1 MKPKSMKEKPRGAMM
16 NILRIKM
23 IDAGNLLKE
32 LDDALDKV
40 VAKKEPESFLKPS
53 TLKIEEYQ
61 KSIRQIQAQF
71 TDAPKFNEEG
81 AYPQF
86 LSCGLLQ
93 VRGKNGANME
103 FLLPKVYPFPPKS
116 LYIEHEKDGQ
126 FLREMLMHLLSS
138 APLVQLEVILVD
150 ALSLGGIF
158 NLARRLLDKD
168 NDFIYQQRI
177 LTERK
182 EIEEALKHLYEYL
195 KVNLQE
201 KLAGFR
207 DFAHYNEEATDRLPL
222 KVLFLSGVDALSQ
235 NALYY
240 LEKIM
245 RFGSKNGVL
254 SFVNLESE
262 KNNKSAE
269 DLKKHAEFFRDTT
282 SFERF
287 KYLNV
292 EVINDQGIKS
302 QHMKDF
308 ADKIKAYYEKKKAVK
323 RELKDL
329 QRDKEFWT
337 ESSQYEVSVPVG
349 WDINHTEVCF
359 KICKEQNHTLICDHS
374 GSGKSNFLH
383 VLIQNLAFYYDPDEV
398 QLFLL
403 DYKEGVEFNA
413 YTDPNILEHARL
425 VSVASSVGFGVS
437 FLSWLCDEIKK
448 RSELFKQFNV
458 KDLSD
463 YRKHE
468 KMPRLIVVIDEFQV
482 LFSDNSTKGKEGVE
496 RSLNT
501 LLKKGR
507 SYGVHLVLATQTMR
521 GGEIDSSIKAQIA
534 NRIALP
540 MDADDSTKIL
550 DDDVACELVRPEGIF
565 NNNGGHQKYH
575 TKMSIPKAPDDFKS
589 FLTKIHAE
597 FNQRNLTPI
606 DRKIYNGETPL
617 KMPNT
622 LKANEMRLHLGKKV
636 DYEQKDLIVEFES
649 NESHLLV
656 VSQDLNARI
665 ALMKLLF
672 QNIKSA
678 NKELVFCNKEKR
690 LIRSFDVQK
699 EYGITPIE
707 NALNALDA
715 TTNRPNS
722 ALVID
727 NLNEAKEWHD
737 KVGAEKLK
745 SFLEKA
751 TDNEQYCVIFVHDFK
766 QIKTNYHFDKLREL
780 LSNHFK
786 QCLAFRCNGENL
798 NAIKN
803 NLPPPSALNNLNAL
817 LIELSKDSVTE
828 FRPFSL

>member
-1 MKPKSMKEKPRGAMM
+1 MT
-16 NILRIKM
+16 
-23 IDAGNLLKE
+23 DAGNLLKE

-40 VAKKEPESFLKPS
+40 VAKKEPESFLKPIAS
-53 TLKIEEYQ
+53 RIEEYQ

-86 LSCGLLQ
+86 LSCGLLEIK
-93 VRGKNGANME
+93 GKNGANMD
-103 FLLPKVYPFPPKS
+103 FCLPKVYPFPPKS

-126 FLREMLMHLLSS
+126 FLREMLMRLLSS
-138 APLVQLEVILVD
+138 APLVQLEIVLVD

-158 NLARRLLDKD
+158 NLARRLLNKD
-168 NDFIYQQRI
+168 NDFIDQQRI
-177 LTERK
+177 LTESK
-182 EIEEALKHLYEYL
+182 EIEGALKHLYEYL

-201 KLAGFR
+201 KLAGYR
-207 DFAHYNEEATDRLPL
+207 DFAHYNEKEKDRLPL
-222 KVLFLSGVDALSQ
+222 KALFLSGVDALSQ

-269 DLKKHAEFFRDTT
+269 YLKNYAEFFRDNK
-282 SFERF
+282 SFERL

-292 EVINDQGIKS
+292 EVINDHGIQS
-302 QHMKDF
+302 QHMQDF
-308 ADKIKAYYEKKKAVK
+308 ADKIKAYYEKKKVVK

-329 QRDKEFWT
+329 QKDKEFWT
-337 ESSQYEVSVPVG
+337 KSSQSKVSVPVG
-349 WDINHTEVCF
+349 WDINHKEVCF
-359 KICKEQNHTLICDHS
+359 EIGNEQNHTLICGRS

-413 YTDPNILEHARL
+413 YTDPILEHARL
-425 VSVASSVGFGVS
+425 VSVASSVGYGMS
-437 FLSWLCDEIKK
+437 FLSWLCDEMQK
-448 RSELFKQFNV
+448 RADRFKQFKV

-482 LFSDNSTKGKEGVE
+482 LFSDNKSTKAVEGH
-496 RSLNT
+496 LNT

-521 GGEIDSSIKAQIA
+521 GGEIDSSFKAQIA

-540 MDADDSTKIL
+540 MDAEDSSSVLGDDA
-550 DDDVACELVRPEGIF
+550 ACELVRPEGIF
-565 NNNGGHQKYH
+565 NNNGGNRKYH

-606 DRKIYNGETPL
+606 DRKIYNGETAL

-690 LIRSFDVQK
+690 LIRSFDAQK
-699 EYGITPIE
+699 EYGITPVE
-707 NALNALDA
+707 NILSVLDTA
-715 TTNRPNS
+715 MNPNS

-727 NLNEAKEWHD
+727 NLNEAKELHD
-737 KVGAEKLK
+737 KVGAEKLE

-751 TDNEQYCVIFVHDFK
+751 IDNEQYCVIFAHDFR
-766 QIKTNYHFDKLREL
+766 QIKTNYHFDKLKEL
-780 LSNHFK
+780 LNHHFK
-786 QCLAFRCNGENL
+786 QRLAFKCNGENL
-798 NAIKN
+798 SAIRKD
-803 NLPPPSALNNLNAL
+803 LPLLTSKLNTLFV
-817 LIELSKDSVTE
+817 ELSKDSHTE

>member
-1 MKPKSMKEKPRGAMM
+1 
-16 NILRIKM
+16 M
-23 IDAGNLLKE
+23 IDVNGLLKE

-40 VAKKEPESFLKPS
+40 VPKKEPESFLKPIVS
-53 TLKIEEYQ
+53 RIEDYQ
-61 KSIRQIQAQF
+61 KSVRQIQAQF
-71 TDAPKFNEEG
+71 TDAPQFNEEG

-86 LSCGLLQ
+86 LSCGLLEIK
-93 VRGKNGANME
+93 GKNGANME
-103 FLLPKVYPFPPKS
+103 FCLPKVYPFPPKS

-126 FLREMLMHLLSS
+126 FLREMLTRLLSS

-158 NLARRLLDKD
+158 NLARRLLDKN

-177 LTERK
+177 LTESK
-182 EIEEALKHLYEYL
+182 EIEEVLKHLYEYL

-201 KLAGFR
+201 KLTGFR
-207 DFAHYNEEATDRLPL
+207 DFAHYNENEKDPLPL
-222 KVLFLSGVDALSQ
+222 KALFLSGVDALSSD
-235 NALYY
+235 ALYY

-269 DLKKHAEFFRDTT
+269 DLKRYAEFFKDRT
-282 SFERF
+282 SFERL

-292 EVINDQGIKS
+292 EVINDHGIQS
-302 QHMKDF
+302 QRMQDF

-329 QRDKEFWT
+329 QKDEKFWT
-337 ESSQYEVSVPVG
+337 ESSQFKVSVPVG
-349 WDINHTEVCF
+349 WDINHKEVCF
-359 KICKEQNHTLICDHS
+359 EIGNEQNHTLICDHS

-383 VLIQNLAFYYDPDEV
+383 VLIQNLAFYYAPNEV

-413 YTDPNILEHARL
+413 YTDPILEHARL
-425 VSVASSVGFGVS
+425 VSVASSVGFGTS

-448 RSELFKQFNV
+448 RSELFKQFKV

-482 LFSDNSTKGKEGVE
+482 LFSDKSKGSVE

-521 GGEIDSSIKAQIA
+521 GTDINPSFKAQIA

-550 DDDVACELVRPEGIF
+550 DNDVACELVRPEGIF
-565 NNNGGHQKYH
+565 NNNGGHQKFH

-597 FNQRNLTPI
+597 FNQRNLAPI
-606 DRKIYNGETPL
+606 DRKIYNGETAL
-617 KMPNT
+617 KMPNI
-622 LKANEMRLHLGKKV
+622 LKANEMRLHLGKTV
-636 DYEQKDLIVEFES
+636 DYEQKDLIVEFEN

-722 ALVID
+722 VLVID

-737 KVGAEKLK
+737 KVAVEKLK

-751 TDNEQYCVIFVHDFK
+751 IDNEQYCIIFAHDYK
-766 QIKTNYHFDKLREL
+766 QIKTNYHFDKLKEL

-798 NAIKN
+798 NALKS
-803 NLPPPSALNNLNAL
+803 NLSSPSNFNAL
-817 LIELSKDSVTE
+817 LIELSKDSRTE
-828 FRPFSL
+828 FRPFSLQD

>member
-1 MKPKSMKEKPRGAMM
+1 
-16 NILRIKM
+16 M

-40 VAKKEPESFLKPS
+40 IAKKEPESFLKPIVS
-53 TLKIEEYQ
+53 PIEDYQ
-61 KSIRQIQAQF
+61 KSIRQVQAQF
-71 TDAPKFNEEG
+71 TDAPKFNEES

-126 FLREMLMHLLSS
+126 FLREMLMRLLSS
-138 APLVQLEVILVD
+138 APLVQLEIVLVD

-177 LTERK
+177 LTESK

-207 DFAHYNEEATDRLPL
+207 DFAHYNENATDRLPL
-222 KVLFLSGVDALSQ
+222 KALFLSGVDALSKD
-235 NALYY
+235 AFYY

-262 KNNKSAE
+262 KNNQSAE
-269 DLKKHAEFFRDTT
+269 DLKNYAEFFKDTT

-292 EVINDQGIKS
+292 EVINDHGIKS

-308 ADKIKAYYEKKKAVK
+308 ADKIKAYYKQKKEVK

-329 QRDKEFWT
+329 QKDEKFWT
-337 ESSQYEVSVPVG
+337 ESSQFKVSVPVG
-349 WDINHTEVCF
+349 WDINHKEVCF
-359 KICKEQNHTLICDHS
+359 EIGNEQNHTLICDHS

-383 VLIQNLAFYYDPDEV
+383 VLIQNLAFYYVPNEV

-413 YTDPNILEHARL
+413 YTDPILEHARL
-425 VSVASSVGFGVS
+425 VSVASSVGFGMS
-437 FLSWLCDEIKK
+437 FLSWLCKEMQE
-448 RSELFKQFNV
+448 RANLFKQFKV

-482 LFSDNSTKGKEGVE
+482 LFSDNKSTKAVEGH
-496 RSLNT
+496 LNT

-540 MDADDSTKIL
+540 MDAEDSNSILNNDDA
-550 DDDVACELVRPEGIF
+550 ACELVRPEGIF
-565 NNNGGHQKYH
+565 NNNGGNRKYH

-589 FLTKIHAE
+589 FLTKIHTE
-597 FNQRNLTPI
+597 FNQRNLAPI
-606 DRKIYNGETPL
+606 DRKIYNGEIPL

-636 DYEQKDLIVEFES
+636 DYEQKDLIVEFEN

-699 EYGITPIE
+699 EYGITPVE
-707 NALNALDA
+707 NILSVLDTA
-715 TTNRPNS
+715 MNPNS

-727 NLNEAKEWHD
+727 NLNEAKELHD
-737 KVGAEKLK
+737 KVGVEKLK

-751 TDNEQYCVIFVHDFK
+751 TDNEQYCIIFAHDLK
-766 QIKTNYHFDKLREL
+766 QIQANYDLSKLKEL
-780 LSNHFK
+780 LNHHFK

-817 LIELSKDSVTE
+817 FVELSKDSATE
-828 FRPFSL
+828 FRPFSLQD

>member
-1 MKPKSMKEKPRGAMM
+1 MM

-40 VAKKEPESFLKPS
+40 VAKKEPESFLKPIVS
-53 TLKIEEYQ
+53 QIEDYQ

-71 TDAPKFNEEG
+71 TDAPKFNETTT
-81 AYPQF
+81 YPKF

-126 FLREMLMHLLSS
+126 FLREMLMRLLSS
-138 APLVQLEVILVD
+138 VPLVQLEVILID

-158 NLARRLLDKD
+158 NLARRLLNKD

-177 LTERK
+177 LTESK

-207 DFAHYNEEATDRLPL
+207 DFAHYNENEKDPL
-222 KVLFLSGVDALSQ
+222 LLKALFLSGVDALSQ

-269 DLKKHAEFFRDTT
+269 DLKNDAEFFKDRT
-282 SFERF
+282 SFECL
-287 KYLNV
+287 KYLSI

-308 ADKIKAYYEKKKAVK
+308 ADKIKAYYEKKKVVK
-323 RELKDL
+323 SELKAL
-329 QRDKEFWT
+329 QKDEKFWT
-337 ESSQYEVSVPVG
+337 KSSQYEISVPVG
-349 WDINHTEVCF
+349 WDINHKEVCF
-359 KICKEQNHTLICDHS
+359 EIGEVQNHTLICDHS

-383 VLIQNLAFYYDPDEV
+383 VLIQNLAFYYAPDEV

-413 YTDPNILEHARL
+413 YTDPVLEHARL

-437 FLSWLCDEIKK
+437 FLSWLCDEIQK
-448 RSELFKQFNV
+448 RAELFKQFKV

-482 LFSDNSTKGKEGVE
+482 LFSDNKSTKAVEGH
-496 RSLNT
+496 LNT

-507 SYGVHLVLATQTMR
+507 SYGVHLALATQTMR
-521 GGEIDSSIKAQIA
+521 GTDINPSFKAQIA

-540 MDADDSTKIL
+540 MDAEDSSSVLGDDA
-550 DDDVACELVRPEGIF
+550 ACEIQKPEGIF

-575 TKMSIPKAPDDFKS
+575 TKMSIPKAPDDFTAFIK
-589 FLTKIHAE
+589 KIHEE

-617 KMPNT
+617 KIPNT
-622 LKANEMRLHLGKKV
+622 FKANEMRLHLGKTV

-690 LIRSFDVQK
+690 LIRSFDAQK
-699 EYGITPIE
+699 EYGITPVE
-707 NALNALDA
+707 NILSVLDTA
-715 TTNRPNS
+715 MNPSST
-722 ALVID
+722 LVID
-727 NLNEAKEWHD
+727 NLNEAKELHD

-751 TDNEQYCVIFVHDFK
+751 IDNEQYCIIFAHDYR
-766 QIKTNYHFDKLREL
+766 QIKSNYHFDKLKDL
-780 LSNHFK
+780 LNNHFK

-798 NAIKN
+798 NALQSD
-803 NLPPPSALNNLNAL
+803 LPSPSKFNTL

>member
-1 MKPKSMKEKPRGAMM
+1 M

-40 VAKKEPESFLKPS
+40 VPKKEPESFLKPIIS
-53 TLKIEEYQ
+53 PIEDYQ
-61 KSIRQIQAQF
+61 KNIRQIQAQF
-71 TDAPKFNEEG
+71 TDAPQFNEEG

-86 LSCGLLQ
+86 LSCGLLEIK
-93 VRGKNGANME
+93 GKNGANMD
-103 FLLPKVYPFPPKS
+103 FCLPKVYPFPPKS

-126 FLREMLMHLLSS
+126 FLREMLMRLLSS
-138 APLVQLEVILVD
+138 VPLVQLEVILVD

-177 LTERK
+177 LTESE
-182 EIEEALKHLYEYL
+182 EIKEALKYLYEYL
-195 KVNLQE
+195 KVNLQT
-201 KLAGFR
+201 KLAGYK
-207 DFAHYNEEATDRLPL
+207 DFAHYNEDKEDKLPL
-222 KVLFLSGVDALSQ
+222 KALFLSGVDALSKD
-235 NALYY
+235 ALYY

-269 DLKKHAEFFRDTT
+269 DLKRYAEFFRDTT
-282 SFERF
+282 SFERL
-287 KYLNV
+287 KYLSV
-292 EVINDQGIKS
+292 EVINDHGIQS
-302 QHMKDF
+302 NHMQDF

-329 QRDKEFWT
+329 QKDEKFWT
-337 ESSQYEVSVPVG
+337 ESSQFKVSVPVG
-349 WDINHTEVCF
+349 WDINHKEVCF
-359 KICKEQNHTLICDHS
+359 EIGNEQNHTLICDHS

-383 VLIQNLAFYYDPDEV
+383 VLIQNLAFYYAPDEV

-413 YTDPNILEHARL
+413 YTDPILEHARL
-425 VSVASSVGFGVS
+425 VSVASSISYGIT
-437 FLSWLCDEIKK
+437 FLKWLCDEMQK
-448 RSELFKQFNV
+448 RADRFKQFNV

-463 YRKHE
+463 YRKHDE
-468 KMPRLIVVIDEFQV
+468 MPRLIVVIDEFQV
-482 LFSDNSTKGKEGVE
+482 LFSESSTKEKERAE
-496 RSLNT
+496 RYLT
-501 LLKKGR
+501 TILKKGR
-507 SYGVHLVLATQTMR
+507 SYGVHLILATQTMR
-521 GGEIDSSIKAQIA
+521 SADINRSLMAQIA

-540 MDADDSTKIL
+540 MDAEDSDSIL
-550 DDDVACELVRPEGIF
+550 GDDVACELVRPEGIF
-565 NNNGGHQKYH
+565 NNNGGHKKYH
-575 TKMSIPKAPDDFKS
+575 TKMSIPKAPDDFKP
-589 FLTKIHAE
+589 FIKKIHGE
-597 FNQRNLTPI
+597 FNQRNLAPI

-617 KMPNT
+617 EMPNI
-622 LKANEMRLHLGKKV
+622 LKANEMRLHLGKEV

-678 NKELVFCNKEKR
+678 NKELVFCNKEKH
-690 LIRSFDVQK
+690 LIRSFDAQK
-699 EYGITPIE
+699 EYGITPVE
-707 NALNALDA
+707 NILSVLDTA
-715 TTNRPNS
+715 MNPNS

-727 NLNEAKEWHD
+727 NLNEAKELHD

-751 TDNEQYCVIFVHDFK
+751 IDNEQYCVIFAHDFR
-766 QIKTNYHFDKLREL
+766 QIKTNYHFDKLKDL
-780 LSNHFK
+780 LNNHFK
-786 QCLAFRCNGENL
+786 QCLAFRCNEENL

-828 FRPFSL
+828 FRPFSLQG

>member
-1 MKPKSMKEKPRGAMM
+1 
-16 NILRIKM
+16 M
-23 IDAGNLLKE
+23 IEVNTLLQN

-40 VAKKEPESFLKPS
+40 VHQKEPESFLKPIVS
-53 TLKIEEYQ
+53 EIEEYQ
-61 KSIRQIQAQF
+61 KSVRQIQAQF
-71 TDAPKFNEEG
+71 TDAPEFNETTT
-81 AYPQF
+81 YPKF

-93 VRGKNGANME
+93 VRGKNGTNME

-126 FLREMLMHLLSS
+126 FLREMLMRLLSS
-138 APLVQLEVILVD
+138 APLVQLEVILID

-158 NLARRLLDKD
+158 NLSRKLLNKD

-177 LTERK
+177 LTESK
-182 EIEEALKHLYEYL
+182 ETEEALKHLYEYL

-207 DFAHYNEEATDRLPL
+207 DFAHYNEEKEDRLPL
-222 KVLFLSGVDALSQ
+222 KALFLSGVDALSQ

-269 DLKKHAEFFRDTT
+269 DLKKHAEFFKDTT
-282 SFERF
+282 SFERL
-287 KYLNV
+287 KYLNI

-302 QHMKDF
+302 QHMQDF
-308 ADKIKAYYEKKKAVK
+308 ADEIKAYYRQKKEVK

-329 QRDKEFWT
+329 QKDEKFWT

-349 WDINHTEVCF
+349 WDINHKEVCF
-359 KICKEQNHTLICDHS
+359 EIGSAQNHTLICGHS

-383 VLIQNLAFYYDPDEV
+383 VLIQNLAFYYAPNEV

-413 YTDPNILEHARL
+413 YTDPILEHARL
-425 VSVASSVGFGVS
+425 VSVASSVGYGMS
-437 FLSWLCDEIKK
+437 FLSWLCKEMQK
-448 RSELFKQFNV
+448 RAELFKQFNV

-482 LFSDNSTKGKEGVE
+482 LFSDNKSTKAVEGH
-496 RSLNT
+496 LNT

-521 GGEIDSSIKAQIA
+521 GTDINPSFKAQIA

-540 MDADDSTKIL
+540 MDAEDSSSVLGDDA
-550 DDDVACELVRPEGIF
+550 ACELVRPEGIF
-565 NNNGGHQKYH
+565 NNNGGNRKYH

-597 FNQRNLTPI
+597 FNQRNLTLI

-617 KMPNT
+617 KMPNI

-636 DYEQKDLIVEFES
+636 DYEQKDLIVEFEN

-690 LIRSFDVQK
+690 LIRSFDEPK
-699 EYGITPIE
+699 EYGITPVE
-707 NALNALDA
+707 NILSVLDTA
-715 TTNRPNS
+715 MNPNS
-722 ALVID
+722 VLVID
-727 NLNEAKEWHD
+727 NLNEAKELHD

-751 TDNEQYCVIFVHDFK
+751 IDNEQYCVIFAHDFR
-766 QIKTNYHFDKLREL
+766 QIKTNYHFDKLKEL
-780 LSNHFK
+780 LNHHFK
-786 QCLAFRCNGENL
+786 QCLAFKCNGENL
-798 NAIKN
+798 NALQSG
-803 NLPPPSALNNLNAL
+803 LPLPSELNAL
-817 LIELSKDSVTE
+817 FIELSKDSVTE

>member
-1 MKPKSMKEKPRGAMM
+1 
-16 NILRIKM
+16 M
-23 IDAGNLLKE
+23 IDVNGLLKE

-61 KSIRQIQAQF
+61 KSIRQVQAQF
-71 TDAPKFNEEG
+71 IDAPQFNEIG

-86 LSCGLLQ
+86 LSCGLLEIK
-93 VRGKNGANME
+93 GKNGANME

-126 FLREMLMHLLSS
+126 FLREMLMRLLSS
-138 APLVQLEVILVD
+138 TPLVQLEVILVD

-158 NLARRLLDKD
+158 NLARRLLNKD

-177 LTERK
+177 LTESK

-201 KLAGFR
+201 KLAGYK
-207 DFAHYNEEATDRLPL
+207 DFAHYNEKEKDPLPL
-222 KVLFLSGVDALSQ
+222 KALFLSGVDALSQ
-235 NALYY
+235 NAFYY

-254 SFVNLESE
+254 SFVNLEIE
-262 KNNKSAE
+262 KNNQSAE
-269 DLKKHAEFFRDTT
+269 DLKKHAEFFRDNK
-282 SFERF
+282 SFERL
-287 KYLNV
+287 KHLSV

-302 QHMKDF
+302 QHMQDF
-308 ADKIKAYYEKKKAVK
+308 ADKIKAYYKKKKAVK
-323 RELKDL
+323 RELKEL
-329 QRDKEFWT
+329 QKDEKFWT
-337 ESSQYEVSVPVG
+337 ESSQFKVSVPVG
-349 WDINHTEVCF
+349 WDINHKEVCF
-359 KICKEQNHTLICDHS
+359 EIGNAQNHTLICDHS

-383 VLIQNLAFYYDPDEV
+383 VLIQNLAFYYDLDEV

-413 YTDPNILEHARL
+413 YTDPILEHARL
-425 VSVASSVGFGVS
+425 VSMASSVGFGVS
-437 FLSWLCDEIKK
+437 FLSWLCKEMQK
-448 RSELFKQFNV
+448 RAELFKQFKV

-482 LFSDNSTKGKEGVE
+482 LFSDNSTKGKESVE
-496 RSLNT
+496 QSLNT
-501 LLKKGR
+501 LLKKDR

-521 GGEIDSSIKAQIA
+521 GGEIDSSFKAQIA

-540 MDADDSTKIL
+540 MDADDSAKIL

-597 FNQRNLTPI
+597 FNQRNLAPI

-617 KMPNT
+617 KMPNI

-751 TDNEQYCVIFVHDFK
+751 TDNEQYCVIFAHDYK
-766 QIKTNYHFDKLREL
+766 QIKTNYHLDKLREL

-798 NAIKN
+798 NA
-803 NLPPPSALNNLNAL
+803 LQSGLSSPSKLNAL
-817 LIELSKDSVTE
+817 LIELSKDSRTE
-828 FRPFSL
+828 FRPFSLQD

>member
-1 MKPKSMKEKPRGAMM
+1 
-16 NILRIKM
+16 M

-71 TDAPKFNEEG
+71 TDAPQFNEES

-126 FLREMLMHLLSS
+126 FLREMLMRLLSS

-177 LTERK
+177 LTESK

-201 KLAGFR
+201 KLAGYK
-207 DFAHYNEEATDRLPL
+207 DFAHYNENEKDPLPL
-222 KVLFLSGVDALSQ
+222 KALFLSGVDALSQ

-262 KNNKSAE
+262 KNNQSAE
-269 DLKKHAEFFRDTT
+269 DLKRYAEFFKDRT
-282 SFERF
+282 SFECL
-287 KYLNV
+287 KYLSV

-302 QHMKDF
+302 QHMQDF
-308 ADKIKAYYEKKKAVK
+308 ADKIKAYYEKKKVVK

-337 ESSQYEVSVPVG
+337 KSSQSKVSVPVG
-349 WDINHTEVCF
+349 WDINHKEVCF
-359 KICKEQNHTLICDHS
+359 EIGEAQNHTLICDHS

-413 YTDPNILEHARL
+413 YTDPILEHARL
-425 VSVASSVGFGVS
+425 VSVASSVPYGIT
-437 FLSWLCDEIKK
+437 FLKWLCDEIKK
-448 RSELFKQFNV
+448 RSELFKQFKV

-482 LFSDNSTKGKEGVE
+482 LFSDKSTKAVEGH
-496 RSLNT
+496 LNT

-540 MDADDSTKIL
+540 MDADDSAKIL
-550 DDDVACELVRPEGIF
+550 DDDAACELVRPEGIF

-606 DRKIYNGETPL
+606 EHKIYNGETPL
-617 KMPNT
+617 EMPNT
-622 LKANEMRLHLGKKV
+622 LKANEMRLHLGKTV
-636 DYEQKDLIVEFES
+636 DYEQKDLIVEFEN

-656 VSQDLNARI
+656 VSQDLNARV
-665 ALMKLLF
+665 ALMKLF
-672 QNIKSA
+672 AQNFKTA
-678 NKELVFCNKEKR
+678 NKELLFYNAEKR
-690 LIRSFDVQK
+690 LVRELDGLK
-699 EYGITPIE
+699 KHHITPMQGP
-707 NALNALDA
+707 LGSVLDTA
-715 TTNRPNS
+715 MNPNS
-722 ALVID
+722 VLVID
-727 NLNEAKEWHD
+727 NLNEAKELHD
-737 KVGAEKLK
+737 KVGVEKLK

-751 TDNEQYCVIFVHDFK
+751 TDNEQYCIIFVHDFK

-798 NAIKN
+798 NALQSG
-803 NLPPPSALNNLNAL
+803 LPLPSELNAL
-817 LIELSKDSVTE
+817 FIELSKDSVTE

>member
-1 MKPKSMKEKPRGAMM
+1 
-16 NILRIKM
+16 M
-23 IDAGNLLKE
+23 IDVNGLLKE

-40 VAKKEPESFLKPS
+40 VAKKEPESFLKPIVS
-53 TLKIEEYQ
+53 PIEDYQ
-61 KSIRQIQAQF
+61 KSVRQIQAQF
-71 TDAPKFNEEG
+71 TDAPQFNETTT
-81 AYPQF
+81 YPKF
-86 LSCGLLQ
+86 LSCGLLH

-138 APLVQLEVILVD
+138 VPLVQLEVVLVD

-158 NLARRLLDKD
+158 NLARRLLDKN
-168 NDFIYQQRI
+168 NDFIYQKRI
-177 LTERK
+177 LTESK

-201 KLAGFR
+201 KLAGYK
-207 DFAHYNEEATDRLPL
+207 DFAHYNEEKEDPLPL
-222 KVLFLSGVDALSQ
+222 KALFLSGVDALSQ

-282 SFERF
+282 GFERF

-302 QHMKDF
+302 QHMQDF
-308 ADKIKAYYEKKKAVK
+308 ADKIKAYYEKKKVVK
-323 RELKDL
+323 SELKAL
-329 QRDKEFWT
+329 QKDEKFWT
-337 ESSQYEVSVPVG
+337 KSSQHEVVVPVG
-349 WDINHTEVCF
+349 WDINHKEVCF
-359 KICKEQNHTLICDHS
+359 EIGNEQNHTLICDHS

-383 VLIQNLAFYYDPDEV
+383 VLIQNLAFYYDPNEV

-413 YTDPNILEHARL
+413 YVADPTLEHARL
-425 VSVASSVGFGVS
+425 VSVASSISYGIT
-437 FLSWLCDEIKK
+437 FLKWLCGEMEK
-448 RSELFKQFNV
+448 RSNLFKQFKV

-482 LFSDNSTKGKEGVE
+482 LFSDNSTKGRESVE

-507 SYGVHLVLATQTMR
+507 SYGVHLILATQTMR
-521 GGEIDSSIKAQIA
+521 GGEIDSSFKAQIA

-540 MDADDSTKIL
+540 MDADDSAKIL
-550 DDDVACELVRPEGIF
+550 DNDVACEIQKPEAIF

-597 FNQRNLTPI
+597 FNQRNLAPI

-690 LIRSFDVQK
+690 LIRSFDAPK
-699 EYGITPIE
+699 EYVITPVE
-707 NALNALDA
+707 NILSVLDTA
-715 TTNRPNS
+715 MNPNS
-722 ALVID
+722 VLMID
-727 NLNEAKEWHD
+727 NLNEAKELHD

-745 SFLEKA
+745 SFLEKVI
-751 TDNEQYCVIFVHDFK
+751 DNEQYCVIFAHDFR
-766 QIKTNYHFDKLREL
+766 QIKTNYHFDKLKEL
-780 LSNHFK
+780 LNHHFK

-798 NAIKN
+798 NA
-803 NLPPPSALNNLNAL
+803 LQSGLSSPSKLNAL
-817 LIELSKDSVTE
+817 LIELSKDSRTE
-828 FRPFSL
+828 FRPFSLQD

>member
-1 MKPKSMKEKPRGAMM
+1 MKEKPRGAMM

-40 VAKKEPESFLKPS
+40 VAKKEPESFLKPIAS
-53 TLKIEEYQ
+53 RIEEYQ

-71 TDAPKFNEEG
+71 TDAPQFNEEG

-86 LSCGLLQ
+86 LSCGLLEIK
-93 VRGKNGANME
+93 GKNGANMD
-103 FLLPKVYPFPPKS
+103 FCLPKVYPFPPKS

-126 FLREMLMHLLSS
+126 FLREMLMRLLSS
-138 APLVQLEVILVD
+138 TPLVQLEVILVD

-177 LTERK
+177 LTESK

-207 DFAHYNEEATDRLPL
+207 DFAHYNENAKDRLPL
-222 KVLFLSGVDALSQ
+222 KALFLSGVDALSR

-262 KNNKSAE
+262 KNNQSAE
-269 DLKKHAEFFRDTT
+269 DLKRYAEFFKDRT
-282 SFERF
+282 SFERL

-292 EVINDQGIKS
+292 EVINDHGIQS
-302 QHMKDF
+302 QHMQDF

-329 QRDKEFWT
+329 QKDEKFWT
-337 ESSQYEVSVPVG
+337 ESSQFKVSVPVG
-349 WDINHTEVCF
+349 WDINHKEVCF
-359 KICKEQNHTLICDHS
+359 EIGKAQNHTLICGRS

-413 YTDPNILEHARL
+413 YTDPILEHARL
-425 VSVASSVGFGVS
+425 VSVASSVGFGMS
-437 FLSWLCDEIKK
+437 FLSWLCDEMQK
-448 RSELFKQFNV
+448 RADRFKQFKV

-482 LFSDNSTKGKEGVE
+482 LFSDNKSTKAVEGH
-496 RSLNT
+496 LNT

-521 GGEIDSSIKAQIA
+521 GGEIDSSFKAQIA

-550 DDDVACELVRPEGIF
+550 DDDAACELVRPEGIF

-589 FLTKIHAE
+589 FLTKIHVE

-606 DRKIYNGETPL
+606 DRKIYNGETAL

-656 VSQDLNARI
+656 VSPNLQDRI

-690 LIRSFDVQK
+690 LIRSFDAQK
-699 EYGITPIE
+699 EYGITPVE
-707 NALNALDA
+707 NILSVLDTA
-715 TTNRPNS
+715 MNPNS

-727 NLNEAKEWHD
+727 NLNEAKELHD

-751 TDNEQYCVIFVHDFK
+751 IDNEQYCVIFAHDFR
-766 QIKTNYHFDKLREL
+766 QIKTNYHFDKLKEWL
-780 LSNHFK
+780 NHHFK
-786 QCLAFRCNGENL
+786 QCLAFRCNEENL

-803 NLPPPSALNNLNAL
+803 NLPPPSKPNAL

>member
-1 MKPKSMKEKPRGAMM
+1 
-16 NILRIKM
+16 M
-23 IDAGNLLKE
+23 IDVNGLLKE

-40 VAKKEPESFLKPS
+40 VAKKEPESFLKPIVS
-53 TLKIEEYQ
+53 PIEDYQ
-61 KSIRQIQAQF
+61 KSVRQIQAQF
-71 TDAPKFNEEG
+71 TDAPKFNETS
-81 AYPQF
+81 AYPKF
-86 LSCGLLQ
+86 LSCGLLEIK
-93 VRGKNGANME
+93 GKNGANME

-126 FLREMLMHLLSS
+126 FLREMLMRLLSS

-168 NDFIYQQRI
+168 NDFIYQKRI
-177 LTERK
+177 LTESK

-201 KLAGFR
+201 KLAGYK
-207 DFAHYNEEATDRLPL
+207 DFVHYNENATDRLPL
-222 KVLFLSGVDALSQ
+222 KALFLSGVDALSQ

-269 DLKKHAEFFRDTT
+269 DLKRYAEFFKDRT
-282 SFERF
+282 SFERL

-292 EVINDQGIKS
+292 EVINDHGIQSK
-302 QHMKDF
+302 HMQDF

-329 QRDKEFWT
+329 QKDEKFWT
-337 ESSQYEVSVPVG
+337 ESSQFKVSVPVG
-349 WDINHTEVCF
+349 WDINHKEVCF
-359 KICKEQNHTLICDHS
+359 EIGKAQNHTLICDHS

-383 VLIQNLAFYYDPDEV
+383 VLIQNLAFYYAPNEV

-413 YTDPNILEHARL
+413 YVADPTLEHARL
-425 VSVASSVGFGVS
+425 VSVASSVGFGMS
-437 FLSWLCDEIKK
+437 FLSWLCDEMKI
-448 RSELFKQFNV
+448 RSELFKQFKV

-482 LFSDNSTKGKEGVE
+482 LFSDNSTKAVEGH
-496 RSLNT
+496 LNT

-507 SYGVHLVLATQTMR
+507 SYGVYLVLATQTMR

-540 MDADDSTKIL
+540 MDAEDSSSVLGDDA
-550 DDDVACELVRPEGIF
+550 ACELVRPEGIF
-565 NNNGGHQKYH
+565 NNNGGNRKYH

-597 FNQRNLTPI
+597 FNQRNLAPI
-606 DRKIYNGETPL
+606 DRKIYNGETAL

-656 VSQDLNARI
+656 VSQDLSTRI

-690 LIRSFDVQK
+690 LIRSFDAQK
-699 EYGITPIE
+699 EYGITPVE
-707 NALNALDA
+707 NILSVLDTA
-715 TTNRPNS
+715 MNPNS

-727 NLNEAKEWHD
+727 NLNEAKELHD
-737 KVGAEKLK
+737 KVGAEKLE

-751 TDNEQYCVIFVHDFK
+751 IDNEQYCVIFAHDFR
-766 QIKTNYHFDKLREL
+766 QIKTNYHFDKLKEL
-780 LSNHFK
+780 LNNHFK
-786 QCLAFRCNGENL
+786 QRLAFKCNGENL
-798 NAIKN
+798 SAIRKD
-803 NLPPPSALNNLNAL
+803 LPLLTSKLNTLFV
-817 LIELSKDSVTE
+817 ELSKDSHTE
-828 FRPFSL
+828 FRSFSLQG

>member
-1 MKPKSMKEKPRGAMM
+1 
-16 NILRIKM
+16 M
-23 IDAGNLLKE
+23 IDVNGLLKE

-40 VAKKEPESFLKPS
+40 VAKKEPESFLKPIVS
-53 TLKIEEYQ
+53 RIEDYQ
-61 KSIRQIQAQF
+61 KSIRQIQVQF
-71 TDAPKFNEEG
+71 TDVPQFNETSV
-81 AYPQF
+81 YPKF
-86 LSCGLLQ
+86 LSCGLLEIK
-93 VRGKNGANME
+93 GKNGTNME

-126 FLREMLMHLLSS
+126 FLREMLMRLLSS
-138 APLVQLEVILVD
+138 APLVQLEVVLVD

-168 NDFIYQQRI
+168 NDFIYQRRI
-177 LTERK
+177 LTESK

-207 DFAHYNEEATDRLPL
+207 DFAHYNEEKEDRLPL
-222 KVLFLSGVDALSQ
+222 KALFLSGVDALSKD
-235 NALYY
+235 ALYY

-262 KNNKSAE
+262 KNNQSAE
-269 DLKKHAEFFRDTT
+269 DLKKHAEFFKDAT
-282 SFERF
+282 SFECL

-292 EVINDQGIKS
+292 EVINDQGIQS
-302 QHMKDF
+302 QHMQDF
-308 ADKIKAYYEKKKAVK
+308 ADKIKAYYKQKKEVK

-337 ESSQYEVSVPVG
+337 KSSQHEVVVPVG
-349 WDINHTEVCF
+349 WDINHKEVCF
-359 KICKEQNHTLICDHS
+359 EIGNEQNHTLICDHN

-383 VLIQNLAFYYDPDEV
+383 VLIQNLAFYYAPNEV

-413 YTDPNILEHARL
+413 YVADPALEHAKL
-425 VSVASSVGFGVS
+425 VSVASSISYGIT
-437 FLSWLCDEIKK
+437 FLKWLCDEMEK
-448 RSELFKQFNV
+448 RADRFKQFGA
-458 KDLSD
+458 KDLNN
-463 YRKHE
+463 YRKHGE
-468 KMPRLIVVIDEFQV
+468 MPRLIVVIDEFQV
-482 LFSDNSTKGKEGVE
+482 LFSDNSTKGKESVE

-521 GGEIDSSIKAQIA
+521 GTDINPSFKAQIA

-540 MDADDSTKIL
+540 MDAEDSSSVLGDDA
-550 DDDVACELVRPEGIF
+550 ACEIQKPEGIF
-565 NNNGGHQKYH
+565 NNNGGNRKYH

-597 FNQRNLTPI
+597 FNQRNLAPI

-622 LKANEMRLHLGKKV
+622 LKADEMRLHLGKTV
-636 DYEQKDLIVEFES
+636 DYEQEDLIVEFEN

-690 LIRSFDVQK
+690 LIRSFDAQK
-699 EYGITPIE
+699 EYGITPVE
-707 NALNALDA
+707 NILSVLDTA
-715 TTNRPNS
+715 MNPNS

-727 NLNEAKEWHD
+727 NLNEAKELHD

-751 TDNEQYCVIFVHDFK
+751 IDNEQYCVIFAHDFR
-766 QIKTNYHFDKLREL
+766 QIKTNYHFDKLKDL
-780 LSNHFK
+780 LNNHFK

-798 NAIKN
+798 NAIKSD
-803 NLPPPSALNNLNAL
+803 LPPPSKLNVL

>member
-1 MKPKSMKEKPRGAMM
+1 MKRPLYPK
-16 NILRIKM
+16 
-23 IDAGNLLKE
+23 
-32 LDDALDKV
+32 
-40 VAKKEPESFLKPS
+40 
-53 TLKIEEYQ
+53 
-61 KSIRQIQAQF
+61 
-71 TDAPKFNEEG
+71 
-81 AYPQF
+81 F
-86 LSCGLLQ
+86 LSCGLLH
-93 VRGKNGANME
+93 VKGKNGANME

-126 FLREMLMHLLSS
+126 FLREMLMRLLSS
-138 APLVQLEVILVD
+138 APLVQLEVILID

-168 NDFIYQQRI
+168 NDFIYQKRI
-177 LTERK
+177 LTESK

-207 DFAHYNEEATDRLPL
+207 DFAHYNEDAKDHLPL
-222 KVLFLSGVDALSQ
+222 KALFLSGVDALSKD
-235 NALYY
+235 AFYY

-269 DLKKHAEFFRDTT
+269 DLKKHAEFFKDTT
-282 SFERF
+282 SFERL

-302 QHMKDF
+302 QHMQDF
-308 ADKIKAYYEKKKAVK
+308 ADRIKAYYEKKKVVK
-323 RELKDL
+323 SELKAL
-329 QRDKEFWT
+329 QKDEKFWT
-337 ESSQYEVSVPVG
+337 KSSQHEVSVPVG
-349 WDINHTEVCF
+349 WDINHKEVCF
-359 KICKEQNHTLICDHS
+359 EIGNEQNHTLICDHS

-383 VLIQNLAFYYDPDEV
+383 VLIQNLAFYYAPDEV

-413 YTDPNILEHARL
+413 YVADTTLEHARL
-425 VSVASSVGFGVS
+425 VSVASSVSYGIT
-437 FLSWLCDEIKK
+437 FLKWLCGEMEK
-448 RSELFKQFNV
+448 RSNLFKQFKV

-482 LFSDNSTKGKEGVE
+482 LFSDKSTQVKGSVE

-521 GGEIDSSIKAQIA
+521 GGEIDSSFKGQIA

-540 MDADDSTKIL
+540 VDAEDSSSVLGDDA
-550 DDDVACELVRPEGIF
+550 ACELVRPEGIF
-565 NNNGGHQKYH
+565 NNNGGHKKYH

-597 FNQRNLTPI
+597 FNQRNLAPI
-606 DRKIYNGETPL
+606 DRKIYNGETAL

-636 DYEQKDLIVEFES
+636 DYEQKDLIVEFEN

-690 LIRSFDVQK
+690 LIRSFDAQK
-699 EYGITPIE
+699 EYGITPVE
-707 NALNALDA
+707 NILSVLDTA
-715 TTNRPNS
+715 MNPNS
-722 ALVID
+722 VLVID
-727 NLNEAKEWHD
+727 NLNEAKELHD

-751 TDNEQYCVIFVHDFK
+751 IDNEQYCVIFVHDYK
-766 QIKTNYHFDKLREL
+766 QIKTNYHFDKLKEL
-780 LSNHFK
+780 LNHHFK
-786 QCLAFRCNGENL
+786 QCLAFKCNGENL
-798 NAIKN
+798 NAIKSD
-803 NLPPPSALNNLNAL
+803 LHSPSKPNAL
-817 LIELSKDSVTE
+817 LIELSKDSYTE

>member
-1 MKPKSMKEKPRGAMM
+1 
-16 NILRIKM
+16 
-23 IDAGNLLKE
+23 
-32 LDDALDKV
+32 
-40 VAKKEPESFLKPS
+40 
-53 TLKIEEYQ
+53 
-61 KSIRQIQAQF
+61 
-71 TDAPKFNEEG
+71 
-81 AYPQF
+81 
-86 LSCGLLQ
+86 
-93 VRGKNGANME
+93 
-103 FLLPKVYPFPPKS
+103 
-116 LYIEHEKDGQ
+116 
-126 FLREMLMHLLSS
+126 
-138 APLVQLEVILVD
+138 
-150 ALSLGGIF
+150 
-158 NLARRLLDKD
+158 
-168 NDFIYQQRI
+168 
-177 LTERK
+177 
-182 EIEEALKHLYEYL
+182 
-195 KVNLQE
+195 
-201 KLAGFR
+201 
-207 DFAHYNEEATDRLPL
+207 
-222 KVLFLSGVDALSQ
+222 
-235 NALYY
+235 
-240 LEKIM
+240 M

-262 KNNKSAE
+262 KNNQSAE
-269 DLKKHAEFFRDTT
+269 DLKRYAEFFRDNK
-282 SFERF
+282 SFERL
-287 KYLNV
+287 KYLSV

-308 ADKIKAYYEKKKAVK
+308 ADKIKAYYKQKKEVK

-337 ESSQYEVSVPVG
+337 ESSQFKVSVPVG
-349 WDINHTEVCF
+349 WDINHKEVCF
-359 KICKEQNHTLICDHS
+359 EIGNEQNHTLICDHS

-413 YTDPNILEHARL
+413 YTDPILEHARL

-437 FLSWLCDEIKK
+437 SLSSLCDEIKK
-448 RSELFKQFNV
+448 RSEPFKQFKV

-468 KMPRLIVVIDEFQV
+468 KMPRLIVVVDEFQV
-482 LFSDNSTKGKEGVE
+482 LFSDNSSKGKGSVE

-521 GGEIDSSIKAQIA
+521 DGKIDSSIMAQIA

-540 MDADDSTKIL
+540 MDAEDSNSILNNDDA
-550 DDDVACELVRPEGIF
+550 ACELVRPEGIF

-575 TKMSIPKAPDDFKS
+575 IKMSIPKAPDDFKP
-589 FLTKIHAE
+589 FIKKIHRD

-606 DRKIYNGETPL
+606 DRKIYNGETTL

-622 LKANEMRLHLGKKV
+622 LKTNEMRLHLGKEA
-636 DYEQKDLIVEFES
+636 DYEQKDLIVEFEN

-690 LIRSFDVQK
+690 LIRSFDAQK
-699 EYGITPIE
+699 EYGITPVE
-707 NALNALDA
+707 NILSVLDTA
-715 TTNRPNS
+715 MNPNS
-722 ALVID
+722 ALMID
-727 NLNEAKEWHD
+727 NLNEAKELHD

-751 TDNEQYCVIFVHDFK
+751 IDNEQYCIIFAHDFR
-766 QIKTNYHFDKLREL
+766 QIKSNYHFDKLKEL
-780 LSNHFK
+780 LNNHFK

-798 NAIKN
+798 NAIKSD
-803 NLPPPSALNNLNAL
+803 LPPPSKPNVL
-817 LIELSKDSVTE
+817 LIELSKDSRTE
-828 FRPFSL
+828 FRPFSLQD

>member
-1 MKPKSMKEKPRGAMM
+1 
-16 NILRIKM
+16 M

-40 VAKKEPESFLKPS
+40 IAKKEPESFLKPIVS
-53 TLKIEEYQ
+53 QIENYQ

-81 AYPQF
+81 AYPKF
-86 LSCGLLQ
+86 LSCGLLH

-103 FLLPKVYPFPPKS
+103 FCLPKVYPFPPKS

-158 NLARRLLDKD
+158 NLARRLLDKN

-177 LTERK
+177 LTESK

-207 DFAHYNEEATDRLPL
+207 DFAHYNEEKEDRLPL
-222 KVLFLSGVDALSQ
+222 KALFLSGVDALSQ

-269 DLKKHAEFFRDTT
+269 DLKNYAEFFKDTT
-282 SFERF
+282 SFERL

-292 EVINDQGIKS
+292 EVINDHGIKS

-308 ADKIKAYYEKKKAVK
+308 ADKIKAYYKQKKEVK

-329 QRDKEFWT
+329 QKESEFWT
-337 ESSQYEVSVPVG
+337 KSSQHEVSVPVG
-349 WDINHTEVCF
+349 WDINHKEVCF
-359 KICKEQNHTLICDHS
+359 EIGNAQNHTLICDHS

-383 VLIQNLAFYYDPDEV
+383 VLIQNLAFYYAPDEV

-413 YTDPNILEHARL
+413 YTDPILEHARL

-448 RSELFKQFNV
+448 RSELFKQFKV

-463 YRKHE
+463 YRKHDE
-468 KMPRLIVVIDEFQV
+468 MPRLIVVIDEFQV
-482 LFSDNSTKGKEGVE
+482 LFSDNKSTKAVEGH
-496 RSLNT
+496 LNT

-521 GGEIDSSIKAQIA
+521 GTDINPSFKAQIA

-540 MDADDSTKIL
+540 MDADDSSSVL
-550 DDDVACELVRPEGIF
+550 GDDAACELVRPEGIF

-656 VSQDLNARI
+656 VSQYLSARI

-690 LIRSFDVQK
+690 LIRSFDAQK
-699 EYGITPIE
+699 EYGITPVE
-707 NALNALDA
+707 NILSVLDTA
-715 TTNRPNS
+715 MNPNS
-722 ALVID
+722 TLVID
-727 NLNEAKEWHD
+727 NLNEAKELHD

-751 TDNEQYCVIFVHDFK
+751 TDNEQYCIIFVHDFK

-798 NAIKN
+798 NALQSD
-803 NLPPPSALNNLNAL
+803 LPSPSELNAL
-817 LIELSKDSVTE
+817 LIELSKDSRTE

>member
-1 MKPKSMKEKPRGAMM
+1 
-16 NILRIKM
+16 M
-23 IDAGNLLKE
+23 IEVNTLLQN

-40 VAKKEPESFLKPS
+40 VHQKEPESFLKPIVS
-53 TLKIEEYQ
+53 EIEEYQ
-61 KSIRQIQAQF
+61 KSVRQIQAQF
-71 TDAPKFNEEG
+71 TDAPEFNETTT
-81 AYPQF
+81 YPKF

-93 VRGKNGANME
+93 VRGKNGTNME

-126 FLREMLMHLLSS
+126 FLREMLMRLLSS
-138 APLVQLEVILVD
+138 APLVQLEVILID

-158 NLARRLLDKD
+158 NLSRKLLNKD

-177 LTERK
+177 LTESK
-182 EIEEALKHLYEYL
+182 ETEEALKHLYEYL

-207 DFAHYNEEATDRLPL
+207 DFAHYNEEKEDRLPL
-222 KVLFLSGVDALSQ
+222 KALFLSGVDALSQ

-269 DLKKHAEFFRDTT
+269 DLKKHAEFFKDTT
-282 SFERF
+282 SFERL
-287 KYLNV
+287 KYLNI

-302 QHMKDF
+302 QHMQDF
-308 ADKIKAYYEKKKAVK
+308 ADEIKAYYRQKKEVK

-329 QRDKEFWT
+329 QKDEKFWT
-337 ESSQYEVSVPVG
+337 ESSQFKVSVPVG
-349 WDINHTEVCF
+349 WDINHKEVCF
-359 KICKEQNHTLICDHS
+359 EIGNEQNHTLICDHS

-383 VLIQNLAFYYDPDEV
+383 VLIQNLAFYYAPNEV

-413 YTDPNILEHARL
+413 YTDPILEHARL
-425 VSVASSVGFGVS
+425 VSVASSVGYGMS
-437 FLSWLCDEIKK
+437 FLSWLCKEMQK
-448 RSELFKQFNV
+448 RAELFKQFNV

-482 LFSDNSTKGKEGVE
+482 LFSDNKSTKAVEGH
-496 RSLNT
+496 LNT

-521 GGEIDSSIKAQIA
+521 GTDINPSFKAQIA

-540 MDADDSTKIL
+540 MDAEDSSSVL
-550 DDDVACELVRPEGIF
+550 GDDVACELVRPEGIF
-565 NNNGGHQKYH
+565 NNNGGNRKYH

-597 FNQRNLTPI
+597 FNQRNLTLI

-617 KMPNT
+617 KMPNI

-636 DYEQKDLIVEFES
+636 DYEQKDLIVEFEN

-690 LIRSFDVQK
+690 LIRSFDEPK
-699 EYGITPIE
+699 EYGITPVE
-707 NALNALDA
+707 NILSVLDTA
-715 TTNRPNS
+715 MNPNS
-722 ALVID
+722 VLVID
-727 NLNEAKEWHD
+727 NLNEAKELHD

-751 TDNEQYCVIFVHDFK
+751 TDNEQYCVIFAHDFR
-766 QIKTNYHFDKLREL
+766 QIKTNYHFDKLKDL
-780 LSNHFK
+780 LNNHFK

-798 NAIKN
+798 NA
-803 NLPPPSALNNLNAL
+803 LQSGLSSPSKPNAL
-817 LIELSKDSVTE
+817 FIELSKDSHTE
-828 FRPFSL
+828 FRPFGL

>member
-1 MKPKSMKEKPRGAMM
+1 MT
-16 NILRIKM
+16 
-23 IDAGNLLKE
+23 DAGNLLKE

-40 VAKKEPESFLKPS
+40 VAKKEPESFLKPIVS
-53 TLKIEEYQ
+53 QIEDYQ

-71 TDAPKFNEEG
+71 TDAPKFNE
-81 AYPQF
+81 ATTYPKF
-86 LSCGLLQ
+86 LSCGLLH

-126 FLREMLMHLLSS
+126 FLREMLMRLLSS
-138 APLVQLEVILVD
+138 APLVQLEVVLVD

-177 LTERK
+177 LTESK
-182 EIEEALKHLYEYL
+182 EIEGALKHLYEYL

-207 DFAHYNEEATDRLPL
+207 DFVHYNENEKDPLPL
-222 KVLFLSGVDALSQ
+222 KALFLSGVDALSQ

-282 SFERF
+282 SFECL
-287 KYLNV
+287 KYLSV
-292 EVINDQGIKS
+292 EVINDHGIQS
-302 QHMKDF
+302 QHMQDF
-308 ADKIKAYYEKKKAVK
+308 ADKIKAYYEKKKVVK
-323 RELKDL
+323 SELKAL
-329 QRDKEFWT
+329 QKDKEFWT
-337 ESSQYEVSVPVG
+337 ESSQFKVSVPVG
-349 WDINHTEVCF
+349 WDINHKEVCF
-359 KICKEQNHTLICDHS
+359 EIGNEQNHTLICGRS

-383 VLIQNLAFYYDPDEV
+383 VLIQNLAFYYAPNEV

-413 YTDPNILEHARL
+413 YTDPILEHARL
-425 VSVASSVGFGVS
+425 VSVASSVPYGIT
-437 FLSWLCDEIKK
+437 FLKWLCDEIKK
-448 RSELFKQFNV
+448 RAELFKQFKV

-482 LFSDNSTKGKEGVE
+482 LFSDNSTQVKGSVE

-521 GGEIDSSIKAQIA
+521 GTDINPSFKAQIA

-540 MDADDSTKIL
+540 MDAEDSSSVLGDDA
-550 DDDVACELVRPEGIF
+550 ACELVRPEGIF
-565 NNNGGHQKYH
+565 NNNGGNRKYH

-597 FNQRNLTPI
+597 FNQRNLAPI
-606 DRKIYNGETPL
+606 DRKIYNGEIPL

-636 DYEQKDLIVEFES
+636 DYEQKDLIVEFENS
-649 NESHLLV
+649 ESHLLV

-751 TDNEQYCVIFVHDFK
+751 TDNEQYCVIFAHDFR
-766 QIKTNYHFDKLREL
+766 QIKSNYHFDKLKEL
-780 LSNHFK
+780 LNNHFK

-798 NAIKN
+798 NAIKSD
-803 NLPPPSALNNLNAL
+803 LPSPSRLNAL
-817 LIELSKDSVTE
+817 LIGLSKDSVTE
-828 FRPFSL
+828 FRPFSLQD

>member
-1 MKPKSMKEKPRGAMM
+1 
-16 NILRIKM
+16 M

-40 VAKKEPESFLKPS
+40 IAKKEPESFLKPIVS
-53 TLKIEEYQ
+53 QTEEYQ

-86 LSCGLLQ
+86 LSCGLLH
-93 VRGKNGANME
+93 VKGKNGTNME

-126 FLREMLMHLLSS
+126 FLREMLMRLLSS
-138 APLVQLEVILVD
+138 TPLVQLEVILVD

-158 NLARRLLDKD
+158 NLARRLLHKD

-177 LTERK
+177 LTESK

-195 KVNLQE
+195 KANLQE

-207 DFAHYNEEATDRLPL
+207 DFAHYNENAKDRLPL
-222 KVLFLSGVDALSQ
+222 KALFLSGVDALSKD
-235 NALYY
+235 ALYY

-269 DLKKHAEFFRDTT
+269 DLKKHAEFFKDTT
-282 SFERF
+282 SFERL
-287 KYLNV
+287 KYLNI
-292 EVINDQGIKS
+292 EVINDQGTKS
-302 QHMKDF
+302 QHMQDF
-308 ADKIKAYYEKKKAVK
+308 ADEIKAYYRQKKEVK

-329 QRDKEFWT
+329 QKDEKFWT

-349 WDINHTEVCF
+349 WDINHKEVCF
-359 KICKEQNHTLICDHS
+359 EIGSAQNQTLICGRS

-383 VLIQNLAFYYDPDEV
+383 VLIQNLAFYYAPNEV

-413 YTDPNILEHARL
+413 YTDPILEHARL
-425 VSVASSVGFGVS
+425 VSVASSVGYGMS
-437 FLSWLCDEIKK
+437 FLSWLCKEMQK
-448 RSELFKQFNV
+448 RAELFKQFNV

-482 LFSDNSTKGKEGVE
+482 LFSDNKSTKAVEGH
-496 RSLNT
+496 LNT

-521 GGEIDSSIKAQIA
+521 GTDINPSFKAQIA

-540 MDADDSTKIL
+540 MDAEDSSSVLGDDA
-550 DDDVACELVRPEGIF
+550 ACELVRPEGIF
-565 NNNGGHQKYH
+565 NNNGGNRKYH

-597 FNQRNLTPI
+597 FNQRNLTLI

-617 KMPNT
+617 KMPNI

-636 DYEQKDLIVEFES
+636 DYEQKDLIVEFEN

-690 LIRSFDVQK
+690 LIRSFDEPK
-699 EYGITPIE
+699 EYGITPVE
-707 NALNALDA
+707 NILSVLDTA
-715 TTNRPNS
+715 MNPNS
-722 ALVID
+722 VLVID
-727 NLNEAKEWHD
+727 NLNEAKELHD

-751 TDNEQYCVIFVHDFK
+751 IDNEQYCVIFAHDFR
-766 QIKTNYHFDKLREL
+766 QIKTNYHFDKLKEL
-780 LSNHFK
+780 LNHHFK
-786 QCLAFRCNGENL
+786 QCLAFKCNGENL
-798 NAIKN
+798 NALQSG
-803 NLPPPSALNNLNAL
+803 LPLPSELNAL
-817 LIELSKDSVTE
+817 FIELSKDSVTE

>member
-1 MKPKSMKEKPRGAMM
+1 
-16 NILRIKM
+16 M

-71 TDAPKFNEEG
+71 IDAPKFNEES
-81 AYPQF
+81 AYPKF
-86 LSCGLLQ
+86 LSCGLLH

-126 FLREMLMHLLSS
+126 FLREMLMRLLSS

-177 LTERK
+177 LTESK

-201 KLAGFR
+201 KLAGYK
-207 DFAHYNEEATDRLPL
+207 DFAHYNEKEKDPLPL
-222 KVLFLSGVDALSQ
+222 KALFLSGVDALSKD
-235 NALYY
+235 ALYY

-262 KNNKSAE
+262 KNNQSAE
-269 DLKKHAEFFRDTT
+269 DLKKHAEFFKDTT
-282 SFERF
+282 SFECL

-302 QHMKDF
+302 QHMQDF
-308 ADKIKAYYEKKKAVK
+308 ADKIKAYYKQKKEVK

-329 QRDKEFWT
+329 QKDEKFWT
-337 ESSQYEVSVPVG
+337 KSSQYEVSVPVG
-349 WDINHTEVCF
+349 WDINHKEVCF
-359 KICKEQNHTLICDHS
+359 EIGNTQNHTLICDHS

-383 VLIQNLAFYYDPDEV
+383 VLIQNLAFYYAPDEV

-413 YTDPNILEHARL
+413 YTNPSPLEHARL
-425 VSVASSVGFGVS
+425 VSVASSVGFGMS

-448 RSELFKQFNV
+448 RSDRFKQFNV

-482 LFSDNSTKGKEGVE
+482 LFSDKSKGSVE

-521 GGEIDSSIKAQIA
+521 GGEIDSSFKAQIA

-550 DDDVACELVRPEGIF
+550 DNDVACEIQKPEAIF
-565 NNNGGHQKYH
+565 NNNGGHQKFH

-589 FLTKIHAE
+589 FLTKIHTE
-597 FNQRNLTPI
+597 FNQRNLAPI
-606 DRKIYNGETPL
+606 ERKIYNGETAL
-617 KMPNT
+617 KMPNI

-636 DYEQKDLIVEFES
+636 DYEQKDLIVEFEN

-699 EYGITPIE
+699 EYGITPVE
-707 NALNALDA
+707 NILSVLDTA
-715 TTNRPNS
+715 MNPNS
-722 ALVID
+722 VLMVD
-727 NLNEAKEWHD
+727 NLNEAKELHD

-751 TDNEQYCVIFVHDFK
+751 TDNEQYCVIFAHDYK

-780 LSNHFK
+780 LNNHFK
-786 QCLAFRCNGENL
+786 QCLAFKCNGENL
-798 NAIKN
+798 NALKS
-803 NLPPPSALNNLNAL
+803 NLPSPSELNAL
-817 LIELSKDSVTE
+817 FIELSKDSRTE
-828 FRPFSL
+828 FRPFSLQD

>member
-1 MKPKSMKEKPRGAMM
+1 
-16 NILRIKM
+16 M

-40 VAKKEPESFLKPS
+40 VAKKEPESFLKPIVS
-53 TLKIEEYQ
+53 QIEDYQ
-61 KSIRQIQAQF
+61 KSIRQVQAQF

-81 AYPQF
+81 AYPKF
-86 LSCGLLQ
+86 LSCGLLEIK
-93 VRGKNGANME
+93 GKNGTNME

-138 APLVQLEVILVD
+138 APLVQLEIVLVD

-158 NLARRLLDKD
+158 NLARRLLHKD

-177 LTERK
+177 LTESK

-195 KVNLQE
+195 KANLQE

-207 DFAHYNEEATDRLPL
+207 DFAHYNENEKDPLPL
-222 KVLFLSGVDALSQ
+222 KALFLSGVDALSQ

-262 KNNKSAE
+262 KNNQSAE

-282 SFERF
+282 SFECL
-287 KYLNV
+287 KYLSV

-302 QHMKDF
+302 QHMQDF

-329 QRDKEFWT
+329 QKDEKFWT
-337 ESSQYEVSVPVG
+337 ESSQFKVSVPVG
-349 WDINHTEVCF
+349 WDINHKEVRF
-359 KICKEQNHTLICDHS
+359 EIGEAQNHTLICDHS

-383 VLIQNLAFYYDPDEV
+383 VLIQNLAFYYAPNEV

-413 YTDPNILEHARL
+413 YTDPNILEHTRL
-425 VSVASSVGFGVS
+425 VSVASSVGFGMS
-437 FLSWLCDEIKK
+437 FLRWLCKEMQE
-448 RSELFKQFNV
+448 RANLFKQFKV

-468 KMPRLIVVIDEFQV
+468 KMPRLIVVVDEFQV
-482 LFSDNSTKGKEGVE
+482 LFSDNSTKGKESVE
-496 RSLNT
+496 QSLNT

-507 SYGVHLVLATQTMR
+507 SYGVHLILATQTMC

-540 MDADDSTKIL
+540 MDAEDSSSVLGDDA
-550 DDDVACELVRPEGIF
+550 ACELVRPEGIF
-565 NNNGGHQKYH
+565 NNGGNRKYH
-575 TKMSIPKAPDDFKS
+575 TKMSIPKAPDDFKP

-597 FNQRNLTPI
+597 FNQRNLASI
-606 DRKIYNGETPL
+606 DRKIYNGETAL

-636 DYEQKDLIVEFES
+636 DYEQKDLIVEFEN

-690 LIRSFDVQK
+690 LIRSFDAPK
-699 EYGITPIE
+699 EYGITPVE
-707 NALNALDA
+707 NILSVLDTA
-715 TTNRPNS
+715 MNPNS
-722 ALVID
+722 VLVID
-727 NLNEAKEWHD
+727 NLNEAKELHD

-751 TDNEQYCVIFVHDFK
+751 IDNEQYCVIFAHDFR
-766 QIKTNYHFDKLREL
+766 QIKSNYHFDKLKEL
-780 LSNHFK
+780 LNNHFK
-786 QCLAFRCNGENL
+786 QCLAFRCNEENL

-803 NLPPPSALNNLNAL
+803 NLPPPSTLNNLNAL
-817 LIELSKDSVTE
+817 FVELSKDSYTE

>member
-1 MKPKSMKEKPRGAMM
+1 MS
-16 NILRIKM
+16 
-23 IDAGNLLKE
+23 
-32 LDDALDKV
+32 
-40 VAKKEPESFLKPS
+40 
-53 TLKIEEYQ
+53 
-61 KSIRQIQAQF
+61 
-71 TDAPKFNEEG
+71 
-81 AYPQF
+81 
-86 LSCGLLQ
+86 
-93 VRGKNGANME
+93 
-103 FLLPKVYPFPPKS
+103 
-116 LYIEHEKDGQ
+116 KD
-126 FLREMLMHLLSS
+126 
-138 APLVQLEVILVD
+138 
-150 ALSLGGIF
+150 
-158 NLARRLLDKD
+158 
-168 NDFIYQQRI
+168 
-177 LTERK
+177 
-182 EIEEALKHLYEYL
+182 
-195 KVNLQE
+195 
-201 KLAGFR
+201 
-207 DFAHYNEEATDRLPL
+207 
-222 KVLFLSGVDALSQ
+222 
-235 NALYY
+235 ALYY

-262 KNNKSAE
+262 KNNQSAE
-269 DLKKHAEFFRDTT
+269 DLKKHAEFFRDNK
-282 SFERF
+282 SFERL

-302 QHMKDF
+302 QHMQDF
-308 ADKIKAYYEKKKAVK
+308 ADKIKAYYKQKKEVK

-329 QRDKEFWT
+329 QKDKEFWT
-337 ESSQYEVSVPVG
+337 KSSQHEVSVPVG
-349 WDINHTEVCF
+349 WDINHKEVCF
-359 KICKEQNHTLICDHS
+359 EIGGAQNHTLICDHS

-383 VLIQNLAFYYDPDEV
+383 VLIQNLAFYYAPNEV

-413 YTDPNILEHARL
+413 YVADPTLEHARL

-468 KMPRLIVVIDEFQV
+468 KMPRLIVVVDEFQV
-482 LFSDNSTKGKEGVE
+482 LFSDNSTKGKESVE
-496 RSLNT
+496 QSLNT

-507 SYGVHLVLATQTMR
+507 SYGVHLILATQTMC

-550 DDDVACELVRPEGIF
+550 DDDVACEIQKPEGIF
-565 NNNGGHQKYH
+565 NNNGGHRKYH

-589 FLTKIHAE
+589 FLTKIHTE
-597 FNQRNLTPI
+597 FNQRNLAPI

-636 DYEQKDLIVEFES
+636 DYEQEDLIVEFEN

-690 LIRSFDVQK
+690 LIRSFDAQK
-699 EYGITPIE
+699 EYGITPVE
-707 NALNALDA
+707 NILSVLDTA
-715 TTNRPNS
+715 MNPNS
-722 ALVID
+722 VLMVD
-727 NLNEAKEWHD
+727 NLNEAKELHD

-751 TDNEQYCVIFVHDFK
+751 TDNEQYCVIFAHDYR
-766 QIKTNYHFDKLREL
+766 QIKTNYHLDKLKEL
-780 LSNHFK
+780 LNHHFK
-786 QCLAFRCNGENL
+786 QCLAFRCNEENL
-798 NAIKN
+798 NALKS
-803 NLPPPSALNNLNAL
+803 NLSSPSKLNAL